1 MNHINESGLSI
12 SWILKMPSAPE
23 RHDRK
28 CDIEKLGRI
37 LVFLKEVRH
46 NVTLFQVS

>member
-1 MNHINESGLSI
+1 MS
-12 SWILKMPSAPE
+12 SAPKFE

-37 LVFLKEVRH
+37 LFFFKEVRH